1 VLSEL
6 TLALLFRR
14 AEKFMARQT
23 EVLNGTGEIYAG
35 DRLLRSTTYHLEVSS
50 QLASSVSSGS
60 RVVEGTIDIN
70 GMPEAVVLAGAENLT
85 LRLEDGRTVPF
96 TLESTQGRIRVQGDL
111 PSVIPPDSL
120 R

>member
-1 VLSEL
+1 
-6 TLALLFRR
+6 
-14 AEKFMARQT
+14 MARQT
-23 EVLNGTGEIYAG
+23 EVLDGRGEIYAG

-50 QLASSVSSGS
+50 EPPPAVSSASGA
-60 RVVEGTIDIN
+60 VEGTIDIN

-96 TLESTQGRIRVQGDL
+96 TLESTQGRIRVQGGL
-111 PSVIPPDSL
+111 PSDVPPDSS

>member
-1 VLSEL
+1 
-6 TLALLFRR
+6 
-14 AEKFMARQT
+14 
-23 EVLNGTGEIYAG
+23 
-35 DRLLRSTTYHLEVSS
+35 
-50 QLASSVSSGS
+50 
-60 RVVEGTIDIN
+60 
-70 GMPEAVVLAGAENLT
+70 VVLAGAENLT